1 MNTREHEARHLLQ
14 VYGQL
19 AIEPTSAHGVYL
31 RCDDREILDLY
42 GGHAVAALGYGHPA
56 MLEALNAQAESM
68 FFQSNAVALEVR
80 ARAADALADF
90 APAGLNYVFFTNSG
104 SEANE
109 NALRIACRLT
119 GRSQVVALEH
129 GFHGRTAA
137 AGAVTWGARDKWYGF
152 PDTPFEVD
160 FIPRD
165 KASAVADA
173 VSGDTA
179 AVIVELVQGLAGAYD
194 LAPDFVQRIAR
205 LCAENGAMLIVDE
218 VQTGMGRSGQPFAA
232 DIYDVRPDILTVAK
246 SIAGG
251 FPCGAIL
258 VGDEIAKSLGPGDL
272 GSTFGGGPLACALVE
287 TVIDVIQKENLMD
300 NVRTLSRMIADACPI
315 GPVESVQGKGFLLG
329 LRCGR
334 RGAEVQKELLAHDIL
349 VGNSA
354 DPNVLRLLP
363 PLTLQR
369 QHVQILIDTLSELSK
384 APPGKIHE

>member
-1 MNTREHEARHLLQ
+1 MNTREHEAQHLLQ

-31 RCDDREILDLY
+31 KCGDREILDLY
-42 GGHAVAALGYGHPA
+42 GGHAVAALGYAHPA
-56 MLEALNAQAESM
+56 MLEALNKQAESI

-104 SEANE
+104 AEANE

-119 GRSQVVALEH
+119 GRSEIVALEH

-137 AGAVTWGARDKWYGF
+137 AGAVTWGAREKWYGF
-152 PDTPFEVD
+152 PNTPFDVS

-165 KASAVADA
+165 DVGAVTGA
-173 VSGDTA
+173 VSGKTA
-179 AVIVELVQGLAGAYD
+179 AVIIELVQGLAGAYD

-205 LCAENGAMLIVDE
+205 LCSENGALLIVDE
-218 VQTGMGRSGQPFAA
+218 VQTGIGRCGAPFATDLY
-232 DIYDVRPDILTVAK
+232 DISPDILTAAK

-251 FPCGAIL
+251 FPCGAVI
-258 VGDEIAKSLGPGDL
+258 VGDDIAKTMGPGDL

-287 TVIDVIQKENLMD
+287 TVIRTIQTEGLME
-300 NVRTLSRMIADACPI
+300 NVRELSQMVADACPI

-329 LRCGR
+329 LRCR
-334 RGAEVQKELLAHDIL
+334 RSAADVQKELLAKNIM

-354 DPNVLRLLP
+354 DPSVLRLLP

-369 QHVQILIDTLSELSK
+369 KHIQKLIDSLADLPE
-384 APPGKIHE
+384 A

>member
-119 GRSQVVALEH
+119 GRSQIVALEH

-137 AGAVTWGARDKWYGF
+137 AGAVTWGARKKWYGF
-152 PDTPFEVD
+152 PDTPFDVA

-165 KASAVADA
+165 KTSAVADA

-218 VQTGMGRSGQPFAA
+218 VQTGMGRSGQPFAT

-287 TVIDVIQKENLMD
+287 TVIDVIQKEDLMD
-300 NVRTLSRMIADACPI
+300 NVRDLSRMIADACPI

-329 LRCGR
+329 LRCVR
-334 RGAEVQKELLAHDIL
+334 SGADVQKELLAHDIL

-363 PLTLQR
+363 PLTLAR
-369 QHVQILIDTLSELSK
+369 HHVQTLIDTLSELPQAS
-384 APPGKIHE
+384 PGKIYE